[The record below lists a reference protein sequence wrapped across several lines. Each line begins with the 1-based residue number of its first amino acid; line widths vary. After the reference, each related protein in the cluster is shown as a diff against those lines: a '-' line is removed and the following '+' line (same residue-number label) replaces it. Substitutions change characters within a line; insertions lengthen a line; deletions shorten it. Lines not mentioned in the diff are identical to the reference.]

1 MGNKNTPSLWLTVTK
16 SGIFCYYACKFIVIY
31 DLLRE
36 IMSLFIQAAHAA
48 PETAGAASMF
58 GQILL
63 PVAFFAIF
71 YFLVIRPQ
79 SKRTKE
85 HRAMVNALNVGS
97 EIIFAGGLMGRI
109 KALEGDYAV
118 VSLNNH
124 TDVKVQRAS
133 VISVLPAGTIESV

>member
-1 MGNKNTPSLWLTVTK
+1 M
-16 SGIFCYYACKFIVIY
+16 SGIFCYYASNFIIVY
-31 DLLRE
+31 DLLRD

-48 PETAGAASMF
+48 PETAGAAGLF

-85 HRAMVNALNVGS
+85 HRAMVNALTVGS

-109 KALEGDYAV
+109 KAIEGDYAV
-118 VSLNNH
+118 VSLNNN

>member
-1 MGNKNTPSLWLTVTK
+1 MKNTQVSWLTDAK
-16 SGIFCYYACKFIVIY
+16 SHNFCYYASNFIIVQHS
-31 DLLRE
+31 LRE
-36 IMSLFIQAAHAA
+36 LMSLFIQSAHAA
-48 PETAGAASMF
+48 DAAAGGPSLF

-85 HRAMVNALNVGS
+85 HRAMVNALSVGS
-97 EIIFAGGLMGRI
+97 EVIFAGGLMGRI
-109 KALEGDYAV
+109 KKIEGDYAV
-118 VSLNNH
+118 VSLNTN

-133 VISVLPAGTIESV
+133 VLSVLPAGTLESV